1 MKVKNLLLLISICL
15 ALTQVKPAQAI
26 EPGYNEAM
34 EYFVHRKKYAQN
46 GNSQNWGN
54 KSFNAPVFKSS
65 SSSKSLPK
73 NSSVSSSVNPSIAAL
88 IKYSKKQKLFMSLGY
103 ELDLMD
109 GSLPF
114 EDVRL
119 FEIGSSY
126 NLNTWVQS
134 NLSLEWR
141 TSPADN
147 QDSLLFMYS
156 LQTSSV
162 LFFLGPELG
171 LGSGRSWLEDSGG
184 GFTSLKLGLN
194 LSNPWSRRFLFSMNL
209 YYRRDQLFNETRYN
223 ERLGAVLKIGF

>member
-1 MKVKNLLLLISICL
+1 
-15 ALTQVKPAQAI
+15 
-26 EPGYNEAM
+26 M
-34 EYFVHRKKYAQN
+34 EYFVHRKKYAQKDD
-46 GNSQNWGN
+46 SRNWDN
-54 KSFNAPVFKSS
+54 KNFNAPVLKG
-65 SSSKSLPK
+65 SSSKNLSK
-73 NSSVSSSVNPSIAAL
+73 NPSMSSSVNPSIAAL

-109 GSLPF
+109 GALPF

-126 NLNTWVQS
+126 NLNTWVQT

-141 TSPADN
+141 TSPTEN

-156 LQTSSV
+156 LQTSSL

-171 LGSGRSWLEDSGG
+171 LGSGRSWLEDSGSG
-184 GFTSLKLGLN
+184 GFTSFKLGLN

>member
-1 MKVKNLLLLISICL
+1 MKVKNLLLAITLS
-15 ALTQVKPAQAI
+15 LTLLSVKPAQAT
-26 EPGYNEAM
+26 EPGYREAM
-34 EYFVHRKKYAQN
+34 EYFVHRKKYAQKDIN
-46 GNSQNWGN
+46 KAWDS
-54 KSFNAPVFKSS
+54 KSFNAPVFKSHS
-65 SSSKSLPK
+65 ASKSPSL
-73 NSSVSSSVNPSIAAL
+73 NPSIQAL

-109 GSLPF
+109 GALPF

-126 NLNTWVQS
+126 NLNTWVQT

-171 LGSGRSWLEDSGG
+171 LGSGRSWLEDTGG

-223 ERLGAVLKIGF
+223 ERLGAVLKMGF